1 MSNKIKQNHN
11 DLIEDITVEE
21 LRSDGLVED
30 VEVSSE
36 EPKKKADDAKPAST
50 VDAPG
55 VDTVKAAID
64 AAPVAMAPHSQGTPE
79 APTVGPEV
87 QAALDSVK
95 AAIAAAPVAEAP
107 KTKAGL
113 ISAMY
118 QHLSSMKTEDLANV
132 YQTLT
137 TPTEVPKADEPKP
150 DADSEK
156 TPDADAKA
164 PVDGEEEAP
173 VKGDEDEKD
182 AETDKKVDE
191 ADESEEPKKNDDESE
206 EEKSDDED
214 DSEEDKESDD
224 EEENEDDEK
233 EDKPKKKY
241 EESLDV
247 LMKAENSLSEDFRS
261 KASELFE
268 STVNAKVKA
277 EVLRLEETYQTQLDE
292 EVVKATTGLSEKVDS
307 YLSYVAS
314 TWMEENKVAIE
325 AGLRTEIAENFM
337 KSLQGLFKESFIEV
351 PEGKENLVDSLNKEV
366 AKLEEQL
373 LKTTESNMK
382 LNENVN
388 ALTRKQIIKEAASD
402 LASTEAV
409 KLNSLVESVDF
420 EDAASFAK
428 KVVNIKESFLRKTVT
443 QSQENQVETAIDENG
458 YEVEL
463 TPIME
468 NYSSALSRLIK
479 QSQS

>member
-36 EPKKKADDAKPAST
+36 EPKKKADVDAKTAST
-50 VDAPG
+50 IDAPG
-55 VDTVKAAID
+55 VDTVKAAIA
-64 AAPVAMAPHSQGTPE
+64 AAPVAMAPHTQGSPE
-79 APTVGPEV
+79 APALNPEV
-87 QAALDSVK
+87 QKAQDSVN
-95 AAIAAAPVAEAP
+95 AAIAAAPEAEAP

-118 QHLSSMKTEDLANV
+118 QHLSSMKTEDLSNV
-132 YQTLT
+132 YQTLK
-137 TPTEVPKADEPKP
+137 TPTEVPTAEKPKP
-150 DADSEK
+150 GEDSEEK
-156 TPDADAKA
+156 PTDDAKA
-164 PVDGEEEAP
+164 EKDGEEAS
-173 VKGDEDEKD
+173 KD
-182 AETDKKVDE
+182 DKDTETDKKKV
-191 ADESEEPKKNDDESE
+191 DESEESE
-206 EEKSDDED
+206 EEKKDDEESEDEKSDKMD
-214 DSEEDKESDD
+214 DSEKDSESKKEDEDEEDD
-224 EEENEDDEK
+224 EEESKKNVK
-233 EDKPKKKY
+233 EN
-241 EESLDV
+241 LDV
-247 LMKAENSLSEDFRS
+247 LMKAEKTLTEDFRA
-261 KASELFE
+261 KASQLFE
-268 STVNAKVKA
+268 TTVNDKVKT
-277 EVLRLEETYQTQLDE
+277 EVLRLEEAYQTQLTE
-292 EVVKATTGLSEKVDS
+292 EVAKATAGLAEKVDS
-307 YLSYVAS
+307 YLSYVVS

-325 AGLRTEIAENFM
+325 SGLRTEIAENFM
-337 KSLQGLFKESFIEV
+337 KSLQGLFRESYIEV

-388 ALTRKQIIKEAASD
+388 ALTRKQITKEAASD

-428 KVVNIKESFLRKTVT
+428 KVVNIKESFLRKNVIA
-443 QSQENQVETAIDENG
+443 SQVNEVETAIDENG